1 MPPTALAGSDVRS
14 SAPAKEGPR
23 TSLTRRVP
31 CRLFVLFLLLIL
43 GLGTVRKK
51 HNTDECFS
59 LGQLFGTA
67 WGKKNS

>member
-1 MPPTALAGSDVRS
+1 M
-14 SAPAKEGPR
+14 
-23 TSLTRRVP
+23 P

-67 WGKKNS
+67 WGKKNSYSTSLSHSTLDSSCLLREGVEDVECRAL